1 MSVAEIKSEI
11 QKLSPDEF
19 KELWEAMED
28 TMDLRE
34 AQESLN
40 EVGES
45 ISAEDL
51 KRKLGI

>member
-1 MSVAEIKSEI
+1 MKTEIL
-11 QKLSPDEF
+11 KLTPDELDQ
-19 KELWEAMED
+19 LWEVMED
-28 TMDLRE
+28 AIDLRE